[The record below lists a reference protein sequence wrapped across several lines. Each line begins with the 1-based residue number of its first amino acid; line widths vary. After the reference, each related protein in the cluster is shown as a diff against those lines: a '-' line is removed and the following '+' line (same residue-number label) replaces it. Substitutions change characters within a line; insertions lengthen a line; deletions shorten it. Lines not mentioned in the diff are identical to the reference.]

1 MSGYILHREEQ
12 SLVLPHSAVE
22 RLVQAG
28 DGDAALLYLLLMREA
43 TAVTPETLMRRL
55 RWSELRLAAAETA
68 LQQMGLLQAAAE
80 RMPPEPAEER
90 QVYTTADVAQML
102 QLDEQFRMLVP
113 QTEEKLG
120 KRLKTADLQILAG
133 LYDDLG
139 FSADVLYL
147 LVNHCVTRAEK
158 RYGLGRR
165 PTMRQIEKEAYY
177 WARLGIFTQEAAAEY
192 LKKCAERDEQIQHYM
207 YALGLGNRRAVETE
221 ERYIRSWIDMGFTVD
236 AVALAY
242 DKTVIYK
249 KELNWRHLNGILRRW
264 HEKGWHTAEEINRGD
279 AQPKKAKNP
288 ADDGMDK
295 YLDW

>member
-249 KELNWRHLNGILRRW
+249 KELNWRYLNGILRRW

-279 AQPKKAKNP
+279 AQPKKTKNP

>member
-28 DGDAALLYLLLMREA
+28 NGDAALLYLLLMREA

-236 AVALAY
+236 AVALGY

-249 KELNWRHLNGILRRW
+249 KELNWRYLNGILRRW

>member
-28 DGDAALLYLLLMREA
+28 NGDAALLYLLLMREA

-221 ERYIRSWIDMGFTVD
+221 ERYIRSWIDMGFTAD

-249 KELNWRHLNGILRRW
+249 KELNWRYLNGILRRW

>member
-249 KELNWRHLNGILRRW
+249 KELNWRYLNGILRRW

>member
-28 DGDAALLYLLLMREA
+28 NGDAALLYLLLMREA
-43 TAVTPETLMRRL
+43 SAVTPETLMRRL

-192 LKKCAERDEQIQHYM
+192 LKKCAERDEQIQSYM

-221 ERYIRSWIDMGFTVD
+221 ERYIRSWIDMGFTVA
-236 AVALAY
+236 AVALGYA
-242 DKTVIYK
+242 KTVIYK
-249 KELNWRHLNGILRRW
+249 KELNWRYLNGILRHW
-264 HEKGWHTAEEINRGD
+264 HKKGWHTAEEINRGD

>member
-1 MSGYILHREEQ
+1 M
-12 SLVLPHSAVE
+12 LPHSAVE

-43 TAVTPETLMRRL
+43 SAVTPETLMRRL

-249 KELNWRHLNGILRRW
+249 KELNWRYLNGILRRW

>member
-1 MSGYILHREEQ
+1 
-12 SLVLPHSAVE
+12 
-22 RLVQAG
+22 
-28 DGDAALLYLLLMREA
+28 
-43 TAVTPETLMRRL
+43 
-55 RWSELRLAAAETA
+55 
-68 LQQMGLLQAAAE
+68 
-80 RMPPEPAEER
+80 
-90 QVYTTADVAQML
+90 
-102 QLDEQFRMLVP
+102 
-113 QTEEKLG
+113 
-120 KRLKTADLQILAG
+120 
-133 LYDDLG
+133 
-139 FSADVLYL
+139 
-147 LVNHCVTRAEK
+147 VNHCVTRAEK

-177 WARLGIFTQEAAAEY
+177 WARLGVFTQEAAAEY

-249 KELNWRHLNGILRRW
+249 KELNWRYLNGILRRW

>member
-12 SLVLPHSAVE
+12 SLVLPHSAAE

-28 DGDAALLYLLLMREA
+28 NGDAALLYLLLMREA

-80 RMPPEPAEER
+80 RMPPELAEER

-120 KRLKTADLQILAG
+120 KRLKTADLHILAG

-249 KELNWRHLNGILRRW
+249 KELNWRYLNGILRRW

>member
-1 MSGYILHREEQ
+1 
-12 SLVLPHSAVE
+12 
-22 RLVQAG
+22 
-28 DGDAALLYLLLMREA
+28 
-43 TAVTPETLMRRL
+43 MRRL

-177 WARLGIFTQEAAAEY
+177 WARLGVFTQEAAAEY

-249 KELNWRHLNGILRRW
+249 KELNWRYLNGILRRW

>member
-43 TAVTPETLMRRL
+43 SAVTPETLMRRL

-147 LVNHCVTRAEK
+147 LVNHWVTRAE
-158 RYGLGRR
+158 
-165 PTMRQIEKEAYY
+165 
-177 WARLGIFTQEAAAEY
+177 
-192 LKKCAERDEQIQHYM
+192 
-207 YALGLGNRRAVETE
+207 
-221 ERYIRSWIDMGFTVD
+221 
-236 AVALAY
+236 
-242 DKTVIYK
+242 
-249 KELNWRHLNGILRRW
+249 
-264 HEKGWHTAEEINRGD
+264 
-279 AQPKKAKNP
+279 
-288 ADDGMDK
+288 
-295 YLDW
+295 

>member
-28 DGDAALLYLLLMREA
+28 NGDAALLYLLLMREA

-249 KELNWRHLNGILRRW
+249 KELNWRYLNGILRRW

>member
-28 DGDAALLYLLLMREA
+28 NGDAALLYLLLMREA
-43 TAVTPETLMRRL
+43 SAVTPETLMRRL

-177 WARLGIFTQEAAAEY
+177 WARRGIFTQEAAAEY
-192 LKKCAERDEQIQHYM
+192 LKKCAERDEQIQSYM

-249 KELNWRHLNGILRRW
+249 KELNWRYLNGILRRW

>member
-28 DGDAALLYLLLMREA
+28 NGDAALLYLLLMREA
-43 TAVTPETLMRRL
+43 SAVTPETLMRRL

-249 KELNWRHLNGILRRW
+249 KELNWRYLNGILRRW